1 MQVAQP
7 GQLREAVAGA
17 HDRVLQP
24 AELLLG
30 RWLVSHGREL
40 PPEAERGRRLP
51 RQPGWRYVPAG
62 RRWPESPD
70 RPGGLGGGSIRPAS
84 DPDLEPA
91 PTRLRPIRRS

>member
-17 HDRVLQP
+17 HDGVLQRT
-24 AELLLG
+24 ELLLG
-30 RWLVSHGREL
+30 RGLVSHGREL
-40 PPEAERGRRLP
+40 PPEGERGRRLP
-51 RQPGWRYVPAG
+51 RQPGRRYVPAG

-70 RPGGLGGGSIRPAS
+70 PRAAPAAGSTPPAS

-91 PTRLRPIRRS
+91 PIRLRPIR